1 MVTPTKMFLANN
13 FFTKKRHDNEGRA
26 RSDEEPFH
34 REQDLTRAR
43 SDLSSS
49 QACTTRQKEHVARER
64 EGFDNSKSKRKIQQE
79 QEQDPTRR
87 NFATLFFS
95 VTALLS
101 YYFTNNRHRHHKSLP
116 STTFIFTSNIN
127 KCYPNNS
134 PLQRLQPSLAPSPP
148 MSMDMDISYLLAR
161 ETLLPNRMG
170 NGREVAVLRRIQRI
184 VLIVS

>member
-43 SDLSSS
+43 SDLSS

-64 EGFDNSKSKRKIQQE
+64 ERFDNSKSKRKIQQE

-101 YYFTNNRHRHHKSLP
+101 YYFTNNRHRHHLHKSLP
-116 STTFIFTSNIN
+116 STTSFFTSNIN

-134 PLQRLQPSLAPSPP
+134 PLQRLQPSLALSPP
-148 MSMDMDISYLLAR
+148 MSMAMDISYLLALDN
-161 ETLLPNRMG
+161 LLPFRMG
-170 NGREVAVLRRIQRI
+170 LIREVAVLRR
-184 VLIVS
+184 

>member
-1 MVTPTKMFLANN
+1 MVMPTKMFLANN

-43 SDLSSS
+43 SDLSS

-64 EGFDNSKSKRKIQQE
+64 ERFDNSKSNRKFQQE

-101 YYFTNNRHRHHKSLP
+101 YYFTNNRHRHRHHLHKSLP

-148 MSMDMDISYLLAR
+148 MSMAMDISYLLALDN
-161 ETLLPNRMG
+161 LLPFRMG
-170 NGREVAVLRRIQRI
+170 LIREVAVLRH
-184 VLIVS
+184 